1 MKFNKFYISFYK
13 KIYITVRITSF
24 MEKDDFLKKLQI
36 ELKISKNSSHT
47 LKNYL
52 KANDSLLIFL
62 NKLPLEV
69 KEEDIKLYLSEKL
82 ENRAASSTI
91 LFLSAIK
98 YAYSNLLKFDPTI
111 NIKRPKREKK
121 IPTVLT
127 MDETKALLNSCV
139 TKKSKLM
146 LSLLYATGMRVSEIT
161 NLELKDLIFEENIGY
176 IRQAKGNKDRI
187 FNIPDFLKKDLIKQI
202 KHQKD
207 LNQNLLFSGP
217 NGKLS
222 SRNIQKIVQLTAK
235 KAEINKEVHPHT
247 LRHSFATHLLESGV
261 DIRKIQELLGHADLS
276 TTQIYTHISKE
287 ELKKIASPL
296 DNLMKL

>member
-1 MKFNKFYISFYK
+1 
-13 KIYITVRITSF
+13 

-287 ELKKIASPL
+287 ELKKIKSPL
-296 DNLMKL
+296 DSLME

>member
-1 MKFNKFYISFYK
+1 
-13 KIYITVRITSF
+13 

-161 NLELKDLIFEENIGY
+161 NLELKDLIFEEG
-176 IRQAKGNKDRI
+176 
-187 FNIPDFLKKDLIKQI
+187 FND
-202 KHQKD
+202 
-207 LNQNLLFSGP
+207 
-217 NGKLS
+217 
-222 SRNIQKIVQLTAK
+222 
-235 KAEINKEVHPHT
+235 KEVP
-247 LRHSFATHLLESGV
+247 
-261 DIRKIQELLGHADLS
+261 
-276 TTQIYTHISKE
+276 TQIIKEGKKEGKKRGEYEERQRKWQCEGFSKT
-287 ELKKIASPL
+287 LGRSFYYL
-296 DNLMKL
+296 

>member
-1 MKFNKFYISFYK
+1 
-13 KIYITVRITSF
+13 
-24 MEKDDFLKKLQI
+24 MEKEDFLKKLQI
-36 ELKISKNSSHT
+36 ELKISKNSPHT

-62 NKLPLEV
+62 NKHPLEV
-69 KEEDIKLYLSEKL
+69 KEDDIKLYLSEKL

-121 IPTVLT
+121 LPTVLT
-127 MDETKALLNSCV
+127 TDETKSLLNSCE

-146 LSLLYATGMRVSEIT
+146 LSLLYATGMRVSEII
-161 NLELKDLIFEENIGY
+161 NLELKDLVFEENIGY

-187 FNIPDFLKKDLIKQI
+187 FNIPNFLKKDLLKQI
-202 KHQKD
+202 KHQTD

-217 NGKLS
+217 KGKLS
-222 SRNIQKIVQLTAK
+222 SRNLQKIVQLTAK
-235 KAEINKEVHPHT
+235 KANIKKEVHPHT

-296 DNLMKL
+296 DNLMKS